1 MKKISLRRD
10 SVGYRENGKGVT
22 FQRWGCVTV
31 GREGAGVRDQ
41 GDASAKE
48 PSVGLH
54 DKELPLPALESVAWG
69 WWKKESNNRETS

>member
-10 SVGYRENGKGVT
+10 SVGYRGNCKGIA
-22 FQRWGCVTV
+22 FQLCGCKTV
-31 GREGAGVRDQ
+31 GREGAGGKDQ
-41 GDASAKE
+41 GEAAAKE
-48 PSVGLH
+48 RSVGLH

>member
-22 FQRWGCVTV
+22 FQRWGCETV
-31 GREGAGVRDQ
+31 RREGA
-41 GDASAKE
+41 AAAKE